1 MPFDPQTTR
10 YPYTERTDQHYL
22 VVKKNDGKRF
32 DKSYPYIDRSFWFR
46 FKQFWTRILLVTI
59 AFPVAKARLGLKVK
73 GKKNIRANKALLKD
87 GVISCANHVH
97 LWDYIAVMYA
107 AFPRRTNVLVWATNV
122 RGENKKL
129 IRMTGGIPI
138 PDDDTG
144 GTLAYYRAVRKL
156 LNDGGW
162 LHIYAEGSM
171 WEYYAPIRP
180 FKRGIALFADQC
192 DKPILPM
199 AFSYRKPGWIRRKIF
214 HQIALL
220 TLTVGEPLTVDR
232 SLPKR
237 EREDDLLKRCHEAV
251 CRLAGIRNNP
261 YSPVFRDDK
270 RIDSY
275 PPLEFAENK

>member
-156 LNDGGW
+156 LNTAVGFIFTPKAVCGN
-162 LHIYAEGSM
+162 ITRRSVRSSAGSPCL
-171 WEYYAPIRP
+171 PISVTSP
-180 FKRGIALFADQC
+180 FCRWRFPTESPAGSGVRFFI
-192 DKPILPM
+192 
-199 AFSYRKPGWIRRKIF
+199 
-214 HQIALL
+214 
-220 TLTVGEPLTVDR
+220 R
-232 SLPKR
+232 SLSLR
-237 EREDDLLKRCHEAV
+237 
-251 CRLAGIRNNP
+251 
-261 YSPVFRDDK
+261 
-270 RIDSY
+270 
-275 PPLEFAENK
+275 